1 MQKIVFLIL
10 LFLSCENKYKK
21 DVANNKETKREKV
34 STVNIDGEEYKISG
48 EIDLNKKNE
57 K

>member
-10 LFLSCENKYKK
+10 LFLSCENKYKR
-21 DVANNKETKREKV
+21 DTADNKKKQGKKE
-34 STVNIDGEEYKISG
+34 STVSIDGEEYKISG

>member
-21 DVANNKETKREKV
+21 DTADNKEKQGKKE
-34 STVNIDGEEYKISG
+34 STVSIDGEEYKISG

>member
-21 DVANNKETKREKV
+21 DVANNKETKIEKV